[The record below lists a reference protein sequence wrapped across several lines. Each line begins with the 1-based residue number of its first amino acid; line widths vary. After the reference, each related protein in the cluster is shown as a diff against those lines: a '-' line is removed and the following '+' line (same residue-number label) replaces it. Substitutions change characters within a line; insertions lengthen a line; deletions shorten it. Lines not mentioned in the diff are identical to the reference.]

1 MHRGMM
7 MNRNIKDLG
16 QSLFKKKIYIIL
28 ITMIFAMTGICYTI
42 TNVKYVASQKF
53 LVEDIEKVETYQEII
68 KGSVV
73 LEKVVEN
80 LRK

>member
-1 MHRGMM
+1 
-7 MNRNIKDLG
+7 
-16 QSLFKKKIYIIL
+16 
-28 ITMIFAMTGICYTI
+28 MIFAMTGICYTI